1 MKPEDRD
8 LALLWDM
15 RQFARQAHEMVRRIA
30 FERLDEDPIRK
41 LALERALEV
50 LGEAARRVS
59 AKLQGQTPEIGW
71 RDLVGQRNVLAH
83 DYGKINHRRLYD
95 TTRLKVPL
103 LLVELDRILG
113 DEEP

>member
-15 RQFARQAHEMVRRIA
+15 RKFARQAYALVRRIT
-30 FERLDEDPIRK
+30 FERLDGDPMRK

-59 AKLQGQTPEIGW
+59 PGYKDRQAQIEW
-71 RDLVGQRNVLAH
+71 RALVGQRNVLAH

-95 TTRLKVPL
+95 STHSIVPL
-103 LLVELDRILG
+103 LLAELDRILG
-113 DEEP
+113 EP

>member
-15 RQFARQAHEMVRRIA
+15 RKFARQSHDMVKRIA

-59 AKLQGQTPEIGW
+59 VEFRDRNPNIDW
-71 RDLVGQRNVLAH
+71 RALVGQRNVLAH
-83 DYGKINHRRLYD
+83 DYGKINHQRLYD
-95 TTRLKVPL
+95 STRRIVPFL
-103 LLVELDRILG
+103 LAELERILG
-113 DEEP
+113 EP

>member
-15 RQFARQAHEMVRRIA
+15 RESARQAHELVKRIS
-30 FERLDEDPIRK
+30 FKRLAEDPIRK

-50 LGEAARRVS
+50 LGEAARRIS
-59 AKLQGQTPEIGW
+59 AEFRGRNPQIRW

-83 DYGKINHRRLYD
+83 DYGTISHRRLYD
-95 TTRLKVPL
+95 STRRRVPS
-103 LLVELDRILG
+103 LLVELERVLG
-113 DEEP
+113 EP

>member
-15 RQFARQAHEMVRRIA
+15 RKFARQAHDLVKRIT
-30 FERLDEDPIRK
+30 FERLDRDSMRK
-41 LALERALEV
+41 LALERSLEV

-59 AKLQGQTPEIGW
+59 AEFQGKNPQIEW

-83 DYGKINHRRLYD
+83 DYGKINHGRLYD
-95 TTRLKVPL
+95 STRRIVPSL
-103 LLVELDRILG
+103 LAELDRILG
-113 DEEP
+113 EP

>member
-15 RQFARQAHEMVRRIA
+15 RKFARLALALVRRVA
-30 FERLDEDPIRK
+30 FVRLEGDETRK

-59 AKLQGQTPEIGW
+59 PEFQGRYPGIEW
-71 RDLVGQRNVLAH
+71 RALVGQRNVLAH
-83 DYGKINHRRLYD
+83 DYGNINHRRLYD
-95 TTRLKVPL
+95 ATRRMGPL
-103 LLVELDRILG
+103 LLAELDRILG
-113 DEEP
+113 ES

>member
-15 RQFARQAHEMVRRIA
+15 RGFAREAHDLVKRIT
-30 FERLDEDPIRK
+30 FERLDDDSTRK
-41 LALERALEV
+41 RALERVLEL

-59 AKLQGQTPEIGW
+59 AEFQDRHAQIDW
-71 RDLVGQRNVLAH
+71 RALVGQRNVLAH

-95 TTRLKVPL
+95 TTRRVVPL
-103 LLVELDRILG
+103 LLAELDRILG
-113 DEEP
+113 EA

>member
-1 MKPEDRD
+1 MKAEDRD

-15 RQFARQAHEMVRRIA
+15 RKFAGQAHEMVKRIA
-30 FERLDEDPIRK
+30 FERLEEDPIRK

-59 AKLQGQTPEIGW
+59 AEFRVQTPQIGW
-71 RDLVGQRNVLAH
+71 RGLVGHRNVLAH

-95 TTRLKVPL
+95 STRRVVPL
-103 LLVELDRILG
+103 LLAELDRIMSG
-113 DEEP
+113 KE

>member
-15 RQFARQAHEMVRRIA
+15 RKFARQSHDLVKRIA

-59 AKLQGQTPEIGW
+59 AEFKDRNPHIGW
-71 RDLVGQRNVLAH
+71 RALVGQRNVLAH

-95 TTRLKVPL
+95 TTRRIVPL
-103 LLVELDRILG
+103 LLADLDRILG
-113 DEEP
+113 EP